1 MSHTLAQKLE
11 ICRTNSQI
19 VLYVPHKVAWGI
31 DLTRT
36 CFLSALIAAVVMLAV
51 IPAFAQPTPSD
62 VYARVTQI
70 NDRLATVL
78 EKNQGEQ
85 ALEQLSMLPT
95 DGEIFPRHVFQRALD
110 VEQQLIALLRMNS
123 INREATRL
131 IEVRKHKP
139 DQVIVL
145 INDINSMVEMIM
157 DVNNITRDAPL
168 KVVEGK
174 KPVSVYLLLN
184 RLEVF
189 LFKMGAP
196 STQPHQVLR
205 RAQTISFLAD
215 QLCPTDQCSDI
226 RHEPLLHVPPKR
238 PIDVYVEV
246 FGLISAMR
254 DLVLKTGMPI
264 DGGVLVPEVER
275 GLITPKNV
283 NKVLGGVLADFIEIS
298 KARGFSGVV
307 EMPIMQATA
316 SPREVWQE
324 VNYAR
329 RKVLRLAEGQ

>member
-1 MSHTLAQKLE
+1 MVLVRIGTLGLMIAIYASL
-11 ICRTNSQI
+11 NA
-19 VLYVPHKVAWGI
+19 VPA
-31 DLTRT
+31 
-36 CFLSALIAAVVMLAV
+36 LS
-51 IPAFAQPTPSD
+51 QPTPSD

-78 EKNQGEQ
+78 EKNQGDH
-85 ALEQLSMLPT
+85 ALEQLSKLPT

-123 INREATRL
+123 INREATSI
-131 IEVRKHKP
+131 IEVRKYKP

-157 DVNNITRDAPL
+157 DVNNITRDSPL

-215 QLCPTDQCSDI
+215 QLCPPTQCGDV
-226 RHEPLLHVPPKR
+226 RHERLLHIPPKR

-246 FGLISAMR
+246 FGLIGAMR

-298 KARGFSGVV
+298 KARGFSGAV
-307 EMPIMQATA
+307 EMPVMAATA

-329 RKVLRLAEGQ
+329 RKIANLAEGQ